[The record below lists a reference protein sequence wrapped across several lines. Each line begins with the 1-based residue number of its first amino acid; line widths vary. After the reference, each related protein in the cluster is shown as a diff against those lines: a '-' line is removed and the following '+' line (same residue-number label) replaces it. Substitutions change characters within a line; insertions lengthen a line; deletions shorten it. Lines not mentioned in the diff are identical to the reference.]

1 MDDFFYRT
9 EQIRTEDILNYFVE
23 TKEDR
28 TFIDTLKSHNP
39 VILIG
44 SRGIGKSFLLRVAQ
58 CELEAIFDD
67 YRIFPVYIT
76 FHKSSLIH
84 TTDPLQFQH
93 WMLSRICTRIIRTL
107 RKSGLLSTIPY
118 SFPILTGSGDLQDQ
132 IRESPI
138 EKISKAF
145 ENSWQTPE
153 IQIDID
159 SIPTIE
165 QFKDA
170 IEDLCQELK
179 IKRMILFIDE
189 AAHILIPEQQ
199 RQFFT
204 LFRDLHNPY
213 LTCNAAVYPGV
224 TSYGETFQ
232 PIHDA
237 TMLTINRNI
246 WADGYIS
253 NMREIVEKQAES
265 SIVKNIQQHGQNF
278 ATLAY
283 AATGNP
289 RLLLKTIA
297 RAPKMS
303 SSQVNQVIREYY
315 REDIWSE
322 HSNLAEKYYG
332 HREIIDWGR
341 RFIEEDILPTIK
353 SKNDEYLTSDKK
365 TSCFFWMHRDAPQ
378 AVIEALRL
386 LSYTGVVN
394 QHSTGIKGTRS
405 EIGTRY
411 MVNLGSLFSFE
422 NRPAVSAFD
431 VVKNVSIKRMTEY
444 GSQHPKYEQLINK
457 VPKLSEING
466 MDILKSQLFK
476 PISVLDITEWQKD
489 QLINMKLNTIGDVL
503 KSTETKLRQ
512 AQYVGEKRARRMRNA
527 AIAAVYEYLSG

>member
-1 MDDFFYRT
+1 
-9 EQIRTEDILNYFVE
+9 
-23 TKEDR
+23 
-28 TFIDTLKSHNP
+28 
-39 VILIG
+39 
-44 SRGIGKSFLLRVAQ
+44 
-58 CELEAIFDD
+58 
-67 YRIFPVYIT
+67 
-76 FHKSSLIH
+76 
-84 TTDPLQFQH
+84 
-93 WMLSRICTRIIRTL
+93 MLSRICSYIIRSL
-107 RKSGLLSTIPY
+107 RKSGLLSIIPY
-118 SFPILTGSGDLQDQ
+118 SLSILTGSNDLQDY
-132 IRESPI
+132 IKETPI

-145 ENSWQTPE
+145 ENSWQDPDA
-153 IQIDID
+153 QIDID
-159 SIPTIE
+159 GIPTIE

-170 IEDLCQELK
+170 IEDLCQELN

-224 TSYGETFQ
+224 TSYGESFQ

-237 TMLTINRNI
+237 TMLTIGRNI
-246 WADGYIS
+246 WADEYIS

-265 SIVKNIQQHGQNF
+265 SIVKNIQKYGQNF

-283 AATGNP
+283 AASGNP

-297 RAPKMS
+297 MAPKIN
-303 SSQVNQVIREYY
+303 SSQVNKVIREYY

-322 HSNLAEKYYG
+322 HSNLADKYYG
-332 HREIIDWGR
+332 HKEIIDWGR

-353 SKNDEYLTSDKK
+353 NKNDEYLQSDKK
-365 TSCFFWMHRDAPQ
+365 TSCFFWVHRDAPQ
-378 AVIEALRL
+378 AVVEALRL

-422 NRPAVSAFD
+422 KAPAVSAFEI
-431 VVKNVSIKRMTEY
+431 VKNISIKRMTEF
-444 GSQHPKYEQLINK
+444 GSQHSKYDNLISN

-466 MDILKSQLFK
+466 TAILKSQLNK

-489 QLINMKLNTIGDVL
+489 QLIKLGLNTIGYVL
-503 KSTETKLRQ
+503 KSTETKLRK
-512 AQYVGEKRARRMRNA
+512 AHYVGEKRARRMRNA